1 MHHYF
6 NWLLYCSKVFIM
18 IALARFFIFVISIGF
33 SFNSYGK
40 INHPYGLF
48 FIQESESKEG
58 QRVFEVP
65 TLKTEINSSVQ
76 GLLTTTTVKI

>member
-1 MHHYF
+1 
-6 NWLLYCSKVFIM
+6 M
-18 IALARFFIFVISIGF
+18 IALARFFIFVVLISY

-48 FIQESESKEG
+48 FIQESELKEG

-65 TLKTEINSSVQ
+65 TLKTEINYSVQ
-76 GLLTTTTVKI
+76 GLLTTTTVKQYFINPTKDTE